1 MPGFEAAL
9 ARVFADPN
17 MAVDAQWLAGGVE
30 PALPIRLI
38 RRAPDE
44 VTGFGGSRV
53 WSETVRADVMI
64 SQVAEPAPGDRV
76 LIGPDIYEVQGE
88 PVRDR
93 ERLIWS
99 LDLRPL

>member
-1 MPGFEAAL
+1 MLAFEAAL
-9 ARVFADPN
+9 TRVFADPN
-17 MAVDAQWLAGGVE
+17 MAVDAQWIAGGVE

-44 VTGFGGSRV
+44 VTGFGGGRV
-53 WSETVRADVMI
+53 WSETLRADVMI

-76 LIGPDIYEVQGE
+76 NINGEMFEVQGE
-88 PVRDR
+88 PIRDR

>member
-1 MPGFEAAL
+1 MLAFEAAL

-17 MAVDAQWLAGGVE
+17 MAVDAGWLAGGVE
-30 PALPIRLI
+30 PAVPIRLI
-38 RRAPDE
+38 RKAPDE
-44 VTGFGGSRV
+44 VTGFGGTRV
-53 WSETVRADVMI
+53 WSETIRADVMI

-76 LIGPDIYEVQGE
+76 MIGPDIFEVQGE

-99 LDLRPL
+99 LDLHPL